1 MKWANKRGKTE
12 GEVWVSVDYRR
23 SGMKARRAKRIRDPS
38 SPSSKLCKLNLMKV
52 EVCRLESTVARLEL
66 KEIGGGL
73 IQAVDYEL

>member
-1 MKWANKRGKTE
+1 
-12 GEVWVSVDYRR
+12 
-23 SGMKARRAKRIRDPS
+23 
-38 SPSSKLCKLNLMKV
+38 MKV